1 LLALHPESI
10 TDAPAAG
17 AAVRASPLPLP
28 AILSSHPAVVTQ
40 QTQRAPLCWRTLVC
54 RHCAPP
60 TPAQVDPNNIYTSDV
75 HPVLRQRSR
84 ALKDLPPLEP
94 AGDAG
99 KPVLPAH

>member
-1 LLALHPESI
+1 MVEPAD
-10 TDAPAAG
+10 DASEQP
-17 AAVRASPLPLP
+17 VPCKVE
-28 AILSSHPAVVTQ
+28 AVVF
-40 QTQRAPLCWRTLVC
+40 
-54 RHCAPP
+54 PP
-60 TPAQVDPNNIYTSDV
+60 TPEHQLLGKVDPNNIYTSDV